1 MKTRFQTKLENLGRR
16 YYEVVGDLEA
26 QLEFL
31 KLASLVLL
39 CLLFFAIFG
48 AFVLA
53 KRPPVVI
60 RVDEV
65 GKAEAISDLA
75 THNAPSKP
83 EILYFAR
90 TFVKR
95 YAEYNAYT
103 VSRDMAE
110 AWNLMSA
117 RFQSAAKRNLIE
129 SGILARIEEA
139 KLCAALEFKEEKI
152 ERETPEHVLVSL
164 VWVRTLKSYKDPD
177 YREASLLKSELVLK
191 KVSRSL
197 PAPSGLLVEDYKEI
211 LLNRLEDSKR

>member
-16 YYEVVGDLEA
+16 YYEVFGDLES

-65 GKAEAISDLA
+65 GKAEAISDIA
-75 THNAPSKP
+75 AHNAPSGP
-83 EILYFAR
+83 EILYFTR

-164 VWVRTLKSYKDPD
+164 VWVRTLKSYKDSD
-177 YREASLLKSELVLK
+177 YRDASLLKSELVLK
-191 KVSRSL
+191 KIPRSF

-211 LLNRLEDSKR
+211 LLNRLEDNKR

>member
-16 YYEVVGDLEA
+16 YYEVFGDLEA

-75 THNAPSKP
+75 AHNAPSKP

-117 RFQSAAKRNLIE
+117 RFQTAAKRNLIE

-211 LLNRLEDSKR
+211 LLNRLEDNKR

>member
-16 YYEVVGDLEA
+16 YYEVFGDLEA

-65 GKAEAISDLA
+65 GKAEAISDIA
-75 THNAPSKP
+75 AHNAPSKP

-211 LLNRLEDSKR
+211 LLNRLEDNKR

>member
-16 YYEVVGDLEA
+16 YYEVFGDLES

-60 RVDEV
+60 RVEEV
-65 GKAEAISDLA
+65 GKAEAISDIA
-75 THNAPSKP
+75 SHNSPSKP

-117 RFQSAAKRNLIE
+117 RFQTAAKRNLIE

-139 KLCAALEFKEEKI
+139 KLSAALEFKEEKI

-164 VWVRTLKSYKDPD
+164 VWVRTLKSYKDPG
-177 YREASLLKSELVLK
+177 YRESSLLKSELVLK
-191 KVSRSL
+191 KVSRSVS
-197 PAPSGLLVEDYKEI
+197 APSGLLVEDYKEI
-211 LLNRLEDSKR
+211 LLNRLEDNKR

>member
-1 MKTRFQTKLENLGRR
+1 MKTRFQTKLENMGRR
-16 YYEVVGDLEA
+16 YYEVFGDLEA

-60 RVDEV
+60 RVDDV
-65 GKAEAISDLA
+65 GRAEAISDLA
-75 THNAPSKP
+75 ANNAPSKP
-83 EILYFAR
+83 EILYFSR

-164 VWVRTLKSYKDPD
+164 VWVRTLKSYKDSD
-177 YREASLLKSELVLK
+177 YRDASLLKSELVLK
-191 KVSRSL
+191 KIPRSL

-211 LLNRLEDSKR
+211 LLNRLEDNKR

>member
-1 MKTRFQTKLENLGRR
+1 MKTRFQTKLESLGRR
-16 YYEVVGDLEA
+16 YYEVFGDLEA

-31 KLASLVLL
+31 KLVSLALL
-39 CLLFFAIFG
+39 CLLFFVIFG

-60 RVDEV
+60 RVDDV

-75 THNAPSKP
+75 ANNAPSAP
-83 EILYFAR
+83 EILYFAK

-110 AWNLMSA
+110 AWNLMSS
-117 RFQSAAKRNLIE
+117 RFQAAAKRNLIE
-129 SGILARIEEA
+129 SGILARIEET
-139 KLCAALEFKEEKI
+139 KLSAAIEFKEEKI

-177 YREASLLKSELVLK
+177 YHEASLLKSELVLK
-191 KVSRSL
+191 KVPRSL

-211 LLNRLEDSKR
+211 LLNRLEDNKR

>member
-16 YYEVVGDLEA
+16 YYEVFGDLEA

-60 RVDEV
+60 RVDEG

-75 THNAPSKP
+75 AHNAPSKP

-139 KLCAALEFKEEKI
+139 KLCAAIEFKEEKI

-164 VWVRTLKSYKDPD
+164 VWVRTLKSYKDSD

-211 LLNRLEDSKR
+211 LLNRLEDNKR

>member
-16 YYEVVGDLEA
+16 YYEVFGDLES

-39 CLLFFAIFG
+39 GLLFFAIFG

-60 RVDEV
+60 RVDDV
-65 GKAEAISDLA
+65 GKAEAISDMVA
-75 THNAPSKP
+75 HNAPSNL

-129 SGILARIEEA
+129 SGILARIEET

-164 VWVRTLKSYKDPD
+164 VWVRTLKSYKDSD
-177 YREASLLKSELVLK
+177 YHEASLLKSELVLK

-197 PAPSGLLVEDYKEI
+197 LAPSGLLVDDYKEI
-211 LLNRLEDSKR
+211 LLNRLEDNKR

>member
-16 YYEVVGDLEA
+16 YYEVFGDLEA

-75 THNAPSKP
+75 AHNAPSKP

-211 LLNRLEDSKR
+211 LLNRLEDNKR

>member
-16 YYEVVGDLEA
+16 YYEVFGDLEA
-26 QLEFL
+26 QLEFQ

-39 CLLFFAIFG
+39 GLLFFAIFG

-60 RVDEV
+60 RVEEV
-65 GKAEAISDLA
+65 GKADVISDIA
-75 THNAPSKP
+75 ANNAPSTL

-117 RFQSAAKRNLIE
+117 RFQTAAKRNLIE

-139 KLCAALEFKEEKI
+139 KLSAALEFKEEKI

-164 VWVRTLKSYKDPD
+164 VWVRTLKSYKDSD
-177 YREASLLKSELVLK
+177 YHEASLLKSELVLK

-197 PAPSGLLVEDYKEI
+197 PAPSGLLVDDYKEI
-211 LLNRLEDSKR
+211 LLNRLEDNKR

>member
-16 YYEVVGDLEA
+16 YYEVFGDLEA

-75 THNAPSKP
+75 AHSAPAKP
-83 EILYFAR
+83 EILYFSR

-117 RFQSAAKRNLIE
+117 RFQTAAKRNLIE

-211 LLNRLEDSKR
+211 LLNRLEDNKR

>member
-16 YYEVVGDLEA
+16 YYEVFGDLEA

-65 GKAEAISDLA
+65 GKAEAISDIA
-75 THNAPSKP
+75 AHNAPSKP

-139 KLCAALEFKEEKI
+139 KLCATLEFKEEKI

-211 LLNRLEDSKR
+211 LLNRLEDNKR

>member
-16 YYEVVGDLEA
+16 YYEVFGDLES

-65 GKAEAISDLA
+65 GKAEAISDMVA
-75 THNAPSKP
+75 HNAPSNP

-164 VWVRTLKSYKDPD
+164 VWVRTLKSYKDSD
-177 YREASLLKSELVLK
+177 YRDASLLKSELVLK
-191 KVSRSL
+191 KIPRSL

-211 LLNRLEDSKR
+211 LLNRLEDNKR

>member
-16 YYEVVGDLEA
+16 YYEVFGDLES

-39 CLLFFAIFG
+39 SLLFFAIFG

-60 RVDEV
+60 RVDEA

-75 THNAPSKP
+75 AHNAPSGP

-129 SGILARIEEA
+129 SGILAKIEEA
-139 KLCAALEFKEEKI
+139 KLSAALEFKEEKI
-152 ERETPEHVLVSL
+152 ERETQEHVLVSL

-191 KVSRSL
+191 KIPRSL

-211 LLNRLEDSKR
+211 LLNRLEDNKR

>member
-16 YYEVVGDLEA
+16 YYEVFGDLEA
-26 QLEFL
+26 QQEFL
-31 KLASLVLL
+31 KLVSLMLL
-39 CLLFFAIFG
+39 CLLFFAVFG
-48 AFVLA
+48 AFALA

-60 RVDEV
+60 RVEEV
-65 GKAEAISDLA
+65 GKAEAISDIA
-75 THNAPSKP
+75 AHNAPSAP
-83 EILYFAR
+83 EILYFSR

-117 RFQSAAKRNLIE
+117 RFQSAAKRSLIE

-139 KLCAALEFKEEKI
+139 KLYASLEFKEEKI

-177 YREASLLKSELVLK
+177 HRDASLLKSELVLK
-191 KVSRSL
+191 KIPRSL

-211 LLNRLEDSKR
+211 LLNRLEENKR

>member
-16 YYEVVGDLEA
+16 YYEVFGDLEA
-26 QLEFL
+26 QGEFL
-31 KLASLVLL
+31 KLVSLVLL
-39 CLLFFAIFG
+39 GLLFFAVFG
-48 AFVLA
+48 ALTLA

-60 RVDEV
+60 RVEEV
-65 GKAEAISDLA
+65 GKAEAITDLA
-75 THNAPSKP
+75 AHNAPAPP
-83 EILYFAR
+83 EIFYFAK

-117 RFQSAAKRNLIE
+117 HFQAAARHHLIE
-129 SGILARIEEA
+129 TGILARIEET
-139 KLCAALEFKEEKI
+139 KLCATIEFKEERI
-152 ERETPEHVLVSL
+152 ERETAEYVLVSL

-177 YREASLLKSELVLK
+177 YHEAALLKSELVLK
-191 KVSRSL
+191 KVPRSL

-211 LLNRLEDSKR
+211 LLNRLEEGKR

>member
-16 YYEVVGDLEA
+16 YYEVFGDLES

-65 GKAEAISDLA
+65 GKAEAISDLVG
-75 THNAPSKP
+75 HNVPSKP

-177 YREASLLKSELVLK
+177 YRDASLLKSELVFK
-191 KVSRSL
+191 KIPRSL

-211 LLNRLEDSKR
+211 LLNRLEENKR

>member
-16 YYEVVGDLEA
+16 YYEVFGDLEA
-26 QLEFL
+26 QPEFL

-65 GKAEAISDLA
+65 GKAEAISDIA
-75 THNAPSKP
+75 AHNAPSTP

-117 RFQSAAKRNLIE
+117 RFQAAAKRNLIE

-139 KLCAALEFKEEKI
+139 KLCATLEFKEEKI

-164 VWVRTLKSYKDPD
+164 VWVRTLKSYKDTD

-211 LLNRLEDSKR
+211 LLNRLEDNKR

>member
-16 YYEVVGDLEA
+16 YYEVFGDLEA

-75 THNAPSKP
+75 AHNAPSKP

-139 KLCAALEFKEEKI
+139 KLCATLEFKEEKI

-211 LLNRLEDSKR
+211 LLNRLEDNKR

>member
-16 YYEVVGDLEA
+16 YYEVFGDLEA

-65 GKAEAISDLA
+65 DKAEAISDLA
-75 THNAPSKP
+75 AHNAPSKP

-139 KLCAALEFKEEKI
+139 KLCAVLEFKEEKI

-211 LLNRLEDSKR
+211 LLNRLEDNKR

>member
-1 MKTRFQTKLENLGRR
+1 MKTRFQTKLEGMERR
-16 YYEVVGDLEA
+16 YYEVFGDLEA
-26 QLEFL
+26 QTEFL
-31 KLASLVLL
+31 KLVSLVLL
-39 CLLFFAIFG
+39 GLLFLTMFG
-48 AFVLA
+48 AYVLA

-60 RVDEV
+60 RVEEV
-65 GKAEAISDLA
+65 GKAEAITDLA
-75 THNAPSKP
+75 SHNAAS
-83 EILYFAR
+83 ELEMLYFAK
-90 TFVKR
+90 TFVRR

-211 LLNRLEDSKR
+211 LLNRLEDNKR

>member
-16 YYEVVGDLEA
+16 YYEVFGDLES
-26 QLEFL
+26 QLEFQ

-39 CLLFFAIFG
+39 GLLFFAIFG

-65 GKAEAISDLA
+65 GKAEAISDMA
-75 THNAPSKP
+75 AHNAPSTL

-117 RFQSAAKRNLIE
+117 RFQTAAKRNLIE

-139 KLCAALEFKEEKI
+139 KLSAALEFKEEKI

-164 VWVRTLKSYKDPD
+164 VWVRTIKSYKDPG

-211 LLNRLEDSKR
+211 LLNRLEDNKR